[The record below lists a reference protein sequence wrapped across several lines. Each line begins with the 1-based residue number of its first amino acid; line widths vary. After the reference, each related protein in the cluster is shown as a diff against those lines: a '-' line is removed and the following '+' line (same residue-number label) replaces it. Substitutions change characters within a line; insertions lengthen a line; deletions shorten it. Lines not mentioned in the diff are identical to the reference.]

1 MSGQAGSDPA
11 PRAPYGSE
19 ENPLAHPGT
28 GERIVFRRRARD
40 TAGELL
46 EVTLYSSPTGFVPS
60 PHLHPSQE
68 ERLEISGAPMWV
80 RIGDEERE
88 YQPGEVAVVPP
99 GVLHVVWNA
108 TDQHVTA
115 LMQFRPALTTETMF
129 ETFFG
134 LAKDGKV
141 GKNDLRDKLHLLA
154 LARTYRRE
162 MQLPP
167 DQQRVVGPLAT
178 IVAPIAGL
186 FGFRGRYDEYSGPL
200 D

>member
-1 MSGQAGSDPA
+1 MFGT
-11 PRAPYGSE
+11 E
-19 ENPLAHPGT
+19 EQPLVHPVT

-46 EVTLYSSPTGFVPS
+46 EVTLYSAPTGFVPS
-60 PHLHPSQE
+60 PHLHPNQE
-68 ERLEISGAPMWV
+68 ERLEIGGAPMWV
-80 RIGDEERE
+80 RIGEDERE
-88 YQPGEVAVVPP
+88 YQPGEVAIVPP
-99 GVLHVVWNA
+99 GVAHVVWNA

-115 LMQFRPALTTETMF
+115 LMQFRPALSTETMF

-141 GKNDLRDKLHLLA
+141 GRNDLRDKLHLLV

-167 DQQRVVGPLAT
+167 AEQRVIGPLAA
-178 IVAPIAGL
+178 IVAPVAGL
-186 FGFRGRYDEYSGPL
+186 FGFRGRYDDYSGPKHT
-200 D
+200 

>member
-1 MSGQAGSDPA
+1 MRADAGTEAPADALHGSDA
-11 PRAPYGSE
+11 
-19 ENPLAHPGT
+19 NPLVHPGT
-28 GERIVFRRRARD
+28 GERIVFRRRARE

-46 EVTLYSSPTGFVPS
+46 EVTLYSAPTGFVPS

-68 ERLEISGAPMWV
+68 ERLQISGAPMWV
-80 RIGDEERE
+80 RIGDQERE
-88 YQPGEVAVVPP
+88 YQPGETAVVPP
-99 GVLHVVWNA
+99 GTLHVVWNA

-115 LMQFRPALTTETMF
+115 LMQFRPALGTETMF

-141 GKNDLRDKLHLLA
+141 GKNDLRDKLHLLV
-154 LARTYRRE
+154 LAREYRRE

-178 IVAPIAGL
+178 IVAPIARV
-186 FGFRGRYDEYSGPL
+186 FGFRARYDQYSGPR

>member
-1 MSGQAGSDPA
+1 MFGT
-11 PRAPYGSE
+11 E
-19 ENPLAHPGT
+19 EHPLVHPVT
-28 GERIVFRRRARD
+28 GERIVFRKRARD

-46 EVTLYSSPTGFVPS
+46 EVTLYSAPTGFVPS
-60 PHLHPSQE
+60 PHLHPNQE

-80 RIGDEERE
+80 RIGEDERE
-88 YQPGEVAVVPP
+88 YQPGEVAIVPP
-99 GVLHVVWNA
+99 GVAHVVWNA

-141 GKNDLRDKLHLLA
+141 GRNDLRDKLHLLV

-167 DQQRVVGPLAT
+167 AEQRVIGPLAT
-178 IVAPIAGL
+178 IVAPVAGL
-186 FGFRGRYDEYSGPL
+186 FGFRGRYDDYSGPKHT
-200 D
+200 